1 MEVDLT
7 GKVALVTGGGSGIG
21 AACTHEL
28 AALGARVVV
37 ADVRL
42 ESAERVAAAVGDE
55 TEADRAIAI
64 TADVT
69 DAHACQEMVRAAV
82 ERFGRLDVAVNS
94 AGVGAPERMP
104 VGEASW
110 ELWRRVLSINLDG
123 VFLSMRAEVS
133 AMSHGGSVINVGSV
147 MSAVGHPG
155 TASYVAAKHG
165 LVGLTKSAALDYAA
179 RGIRVNAVGPGF
191 IDTPLLARTT
201 GAARDQVIAA
211 HPVGRLGRPEE
222 VAAVVAFLACPA
234 ASFVTGA
241 YIPVD
246 GGYLAR

>member
-1 MEVDLT
+1 
-7 GKVALVTGGGSGIG
+7 
-21 AACTHEL
+21 
-28 AALGARVVV
+28 
-37 ADVRL
+37 
-42 ESAERVAAAVGDE
+42 
-55 TEADRAIAI
+55 
-64 TADVT
+64 
-69 DAHACQEMVRAAV
+69 
-82 ERFGRLDVAVNS
+82 VAVNN

-110 ELWRRVLSINLDG
+110 ELWRQVLSINLDG
-123 VFLSMRAEVS
+123 VFLSMRAEVT
-133 AMSHGGSVINVGSV
+133 AMGEGGSVINIGSV
-147 MSAVGHPG
+147 MSAVGNPG

-179 RGIRVNAVGPGF
+179 SGIRVNAVGPGF

>member
-1 MEVDLT
+1 MDLDLT

-21 AACTHEL
+21 AACAHEL

-37 ADVRL
+37 ADRRL
-42 ESAERVAAAVGDE
+42 DAAQAVAAELGADRAAAVA
-55 TEADRAIAI
+55 T
-64 TADVT
+64 DVT
-69 DAHACQEMVRAAV
+69 SPDACREMVRSCV
-82 ERFGRLDVAVNS
+82 GRFGRLDVAVNS
-94 AGVGAPERMP
+94 AGIGAPERMP
-104 VGEASW
+104 IGEASW

-123 VFLSMRAEVS
+123 VFLSMQAEIP
-133 AMSHGGSVINVGSV
+133 AMAHGGSVINIGSV
-147 MSAVGHPG
+147 MSAVANAG

-165 LVGLTKSAALDYAA
+165 LVGLTKSAALDHAA
-179 RGIRVNAVGPGF
+179 QGIRVNAVGPGF
-191 IDTPLLARTT
+191 IDTPLLSRTT
-201 GAARDQVIAA
+201 GTARDQVIAA

>member
-1 MEVDLT
+1 
-7 GKVALVTGGGSGIG
+7 
-21 AACTHEL
+21 
-28 AALGARVVV
+28 VVV

-42 ESAERVAAAVGDE
+42 ETAEAVVAEIRAEVRAEFGAGRAHAV
-55 TEADRAIAI
+55 

-69 DAHACQEMVRAAV
+69 DPQACEDMVRATV
-82 ERFGRLDVAVNS
+82 ERFGSLDVAVNS
-94 AGVGAPERMP
+94 AGVGAPERKP

-123 VFLSMRAEVS
+123 VFLSMRAEFP
-133 AMSHGGSVINVGSV
+133 AMTEGGSVINIGSV
-147 MSAVGHPG
+147 MSAVANPG
-155 TASYVAAKHG
+155 TASYVSAKHG
-165 LVGLTKSAALDYAA
+165 LVGLTKSAALEYAA
-179 RGIRVNAVGPGF
+179 RGIRVNTVGPGF

>member
-1 MEVDLT
+1 VDLDLT

-21 AACTHEL
+21 AACVREL
-28 AALGARVVV
+28 AGLGARVVV
-37 ADVRL
+37 ADVHL
-42 ESAERVAAAVGDE
+42 EAADAVVAEIG
-55 TEADRAIAI
+55 ADRASAVA
-64 TADVT
+64 ADVT
-69 DAHACQEMVRAAV
+69 DPQACQEMVRAGV
-82 ERFGRLDVAVNS
+82 ERFGALDVAVNS
-94 AGVGAPERMP
+94 AGIGAPERMP

-110 ELWRRVLSINLDG
+110 ELWRRLMSINLDG
-123 VFLSMRAEVS
+123 VFLSMRAEV
-133 AMSHGGSVINVGSV
+133 ATMTDGGSVINIGSV
-147 MSAVGHPG
+147 MSAVGNPG

-179 RGIRVNAVGPGF
+179 LGIRVNAVGPGF

-201 GAARDQVIAA
+201 GSARERVIAA

-234 ASFVTGA
+234 ALFVTGA

>member
-1 MEVDLT
+1 MDTDLT

-21 AACTHEL
+21 AACVHEL
-28 AALGARVVV
+28 AALGARVVG
-37 ADVRL
+37 ADRNL
-42 ESAERVAAAVGDE
+42 EAAAAV
-55 TEADRAIAI
+55 ASRVRSDRGIAVA
-64 TADVT
+64 ADVT
-69 DAHACQEMVRAAV
+69 DPVACEDMVRAAV
-82 ERFGRLDVAVNS
+82 DRFGRLDVAVNN

-110 ELWRRVLSINLDG
+110 ELWRQVLSINLDG
-123 VFLSMRAEVS
+123 VFLSMRAEVT
-133 AMSHGGSVINVGSV
+133 AMGEGGSVINIGSV
-147 MSAVGHPG
+147 MSAVGNPG

-179 RGIRVNAVGPGF
+179 SGIRVNAVGPGF